1 MRPYFPLSP
10 IGIGTRDVECLS
22 SFLHRIAVAHGVTRY
37 QFISHLQ
44 RWWAA
49 ASGEHLPRCEEL
61 RWDGYSPN
69 VAIALTALRH
79 ALGQTLDGTTLIAL
93 RHACAGNCIGSIKHE
108 RSWCPRCF
116 EEDIAA
122 GRPAYDRLLWRIQG
136 MERCSTHRLRL
147 FHVCGHCG
155 SGQTRDR
162 AQVEMHVC
170 SLCGESLSTPLHKR
184 DFIAEPSF
192 GEAQTECL
200 VENLASLSEVAE
212 NPLRKFFSR
221 VDVTDRELFKEVGD
235 IFHARHHPTRPQLT
249 SLVAVATFFN
259 VDMVQLL
266 IEPEEAA
273 TQATLRIGN
282 ATPHRMRRPSS
293 HLRKAR
299 TLWFKSQLVEA
310 IAAGPPYA
318 STAEF
323 CRTRDYSVTAARNS
337 FPNLT
342 SELSEKHLAWSN
354 AVAKMHLKDATIALK
369 RLNASRD
376 QLTLKSFTRLIA
388 RESGAPLHMVRKLI
402 DSKKG
407 A

>member
-1 MRPYFPLSP
+1 
-10 IGIGTRDVECLS
+10 
-22 SFLHRIAVAHGVTRY
+22 
-37 QFISHLQ
+37 
-44 RWWAA
+44 
-49 ASGEHLPRCEEL
+49 
-61 RWDGYSPN
+61 
-69 VAIALTALRH
+69 
-79 ALGQTLDGTTLIAL
+79 
-93 RHACAGNCIGSIKHE
+93 
-108 RSWCPRCF
+108 
-116 EEDIAA
+116 
-122 GRPAYDRLLWRIQG
+122 
-136 MERCSTHRLRL
+136 
-147 FHVCGHCG
+147 
-155 SGQTRDR
+155 
-162 AQVEMHVC
+162 
-170 SLCGESLSTPLHKR
+170 
-184 DFIAEPSF
+184 
-192 GEAQTECL
+192 
-200 VENLASLSEVAE
+200 
-212 NPLRKFFSR
+212 
-221 VDVTDRELFKEVGD
+221 
-235 IFHARHHPTRPQLT
+235 
-249 SLVAVATFFN
+249 
-259 VDMVQLL
+259 MVQLL